1 MLLALAFVLV
11 LSACATP
18 APTQPTP
25 TPAAPVE
32 DAQAEDGA
40 PEVEQPISQV
50 VTITDQAGRQVTIE
64 GPVER
69 IISGFYI
76 STSAVIALG
85 LEDRMVGIEAR
96 ADTRPLYALAAP
108 QLIDLPN
115 VGTAREFNLE
125 GAVAL
130 EPDLAILPIRQL
142 DNAGILTELGIPVI
156 LVEPETPE
164 KLMEMISLIADAA
177 GVPERAQE
185 LIDFYTESLEEITRL
200 TADITERPIVY
211 MAGVGSYLRTAPR
224 DMYQS
229 SLIELA
235 GGRNAASDIEG
246 SSWMDISYEQLLV
259 MNPEVIIIPS
269 DAGYGPE
276 DIMNNQQLAQ
286 LAAVQSGRVYQMPG
300 AFEAWDSPVPSFTL
314 GIHWLLSVLHEDIY
328 SLDEMREY
336 AAYFYSRFFGI
347 DIDTTLIER

>member
-1 MLLALAFVLV
+1 MILILSLV
-11 LSACATP
+11 IGGCAAP
-18 APTQPTP
+18 APAQPAPAPDYPDYADEAEAESPVYEVSYP
-25 TPAAPVE
+25 TSVF
-32 DAQAEDGA
+32 
-40 PEVEQPISQV
+40 VI
-50 VTITDQAGRQVTIE
+50 DQAGRQVVIE

-76 STSAVIALG
+76 SSSAVIALG

-96 ADTRPLYALAAP
+96 ADVRPIYALAAP
-108 QLIDLPN
+108 QLIDLPS

-125 GAVAL
+125 GAIAL

-142 DNAGILTELGIPVI
+142 DNAEIMAELGIPVI

-164 KLMEMISLIADAA
+164 KLMEMIALIAGAA

-185 LIDFYTESLEEITRL
+185 LIDFYTQSLAEVSRM
-200 TADITERPIVY
+200 TAGITERPVVY

-229 SLIELA
+229 SMIELA
-235 GGRNAASDIEG
+235 GGISAGADIEG
-246 SSWMDISYEQLLV
+246 RGWMDISYEQLLV
-259 MNPEVIIIPS
+259 MNPDVIIIPS
-269 DAGYGPE
+269 DAGYDRE
-276 DIMNNQQLAQ
+276 DIMNNPQLAQ

-314 GIHWLLSVLHEDIY
+314 GIRWLLSVLHEDVY

-336 AAYFYSRFFGI
+336 AADFYARFFGI
-347 DIDTTLIER
+347 EIDTALIDR